1 MKYLKQIFERKML
14 PGEMEK
20 ESALHKKISKAPF
33 IKQYGKDRGE
43 QIYYATVKNMA
54 MEEGKCPCEDDE
66 VIMEKEGKKARG
78 SPWFIDKE
86 TRNNNPHTSR
96 KRIPRNHPNR
106 SKMTSSQISARKRIG
121 NKLVASY
128 KKRGMKLSDPSP
140 SDPAKTVEEIIWA
153 TATKAAL
160 SGSSGLKK
168 KNKKGSK
175 KKQGP
180 SKFKQKMAKKEAE
193 KERKKKS
200 VRDAMEKIRQQRKS

>member
-20 ESALHKKISKAPF
+20 ESSLHKKISKAPF
-33 IKQYGKDRGE
+33 IKQYGKERGKK
-43 QIYYATVKNMA
+43 IYYATIKNMA
-54 MEEGKCPCEDDE
+54 MKEDRCPCEDDA
-66 VIMEKEGKKARG
+66 VILEKEGKKARG

-121 NKLVASY
+121 NKLKASY
-128 KKRGMKLSDPSP
+128 RKRGMKLSDPSP

-168 KNKKGSK
+168 KNKKGPTRFEKKIAK
-175 KKQGP
+175 KK
-180 SKFKQKMAKKEAE
+180 SEE
-193 KERKKKS
+193 ERKKKS
-200 VRDAMEKIRQQRKS
+200 VRDAMERIRQQRKS